1 MSHGWHLSVIALH
14 ALGRANW
21 RENDMSLWFV
31 FSELPFHIF
40 PPVTQT
46 TTAWILM
53 TWDCLLSIHV
63 PGMIFLER
71 SWCLLTFL
79 ALSRHAFWSSRKK
92 MDLYIQISEFR
103 SRNANLGSHW
113 NSFITLWNE
122 MDSTYPGMNSD
133 SMGLEV
139 YPLWGTLFKQ
149 KNTKLWIQI
158 GWVQNVY
165 LFRND
170 AHGHI
175 REVQCF
181 GSEV

>member
-1 MSHGWHLSVIALH
+1 MTETWSKFQGYPAVSGRTRHIGLLSPFLKA
-14 ALGRANW
+14 W
-21 RENDMSLWFV
+21 
-31 FSELPFHIF
+31 LPCR
-40 PPVTQT
+40 QSWT
-46 TTAWILM
+46 TTIASLELIRNTELQVPLQTDWFR
-53 TWDCLLSIHV
+53 DCLLSVFNRWFIDT
-63 PGMIFLER
+63 LKLR
-71 SWCLLTFL
+71 NN
-79 ALSRHAFWSSRKK
+79 AL
-92 MDLYIQISEFR
+92 
-103 SRNANLGSHW
+103 N
-113 NSFITLWNE
+113 LWNPL
-122 MDSTYPGMNSD
+122 SSKVFLKLNQN
-133 SMGLEV
+133 LLLV